1 MSHVKRIFVEKR
13 PGLDIAAKNLFRDL
27 RDNLGIKGLDKVRLL
42 NRYDMEG
49 ISEEEYAALRDIVF
63 AEPPLDV
70 VYDETLPLADGERM
84 FAIEYLPGQYD
95 QRADSASQCIQIIT
109 RGSAPAVATARVVAL
124 AGNLGPDDFARIKN
138 YCINPVDSREAAPGK
153 PETLAMELDTPPDV
167 AVINGFCAT
176 TGEALDALRGD
187 LGLAMRYDDLA
198 FCRDYFRDTEK
209 RDPTLTEIR
218 VLDTYWSDHCR
229 HTTFL
234 TTINEIDIEPSP
246 FTAPIAGALEGYMSA
261 RTKVYSTNGTKSPKP
276 RCLMDIATIGMKE
289 LRLRGL
295 LDDLDSSEEINACSI
310 EVTAT
315 VDGHK
320 EPWLVMFKNETHNH
334 PTEIEPFGGA
344 ATCLPRPA
352 LGPLLRVSRHA
363 RDRFGGPAAKRGGHA
378 SRQTAAAHN
387 HHARRAGVQLLRQPD
402 RPGHGHGFGGV
413 RRRVRRETHGGR
425 RRGGSGPQSQRT
437 ARTPASRRCRCTRG
451 RPYRP

>member
-246 FTAPIAGALEGYMSA
+246 FTAPIAGALEGYM
-261 RTKVYSTNGTKSPKP
+261 
-276 RCLMDIATIGMKE
+276 
-289 LRLRGL
+289 
-295 LDDLDSSEEINACSI
+295 
-310 EVTAT
+310 
-315 VDGHK
+315 
-320 EPWLVMFKNETHNH
+320 
-334 PTEIEPFGGA
+334 
-344 ATCLPRPA
+344 
-352 LGPLLRVSRHA
+352 
-363 RDRFGGPAAKRGGHA
+363 
-378 SRQTAAAHN
+378 
-387 HHARRAGVQLLRQPD
+387 
-402 RPGHGHGFGGV
+402 
-413 RRRVRRETHGGR
+413 
-425 RRGGSGPQSQRT
+425 
-437 ARTPASRRCRCTRG
+437 
-451 RPYRP
+451 